1 MNTETIALGWDIVE
15 EDLWEGIPVEFH
27 GATLSEGARQLLGQK
42 PRPVSFAI
50 VGPPGTGKTRLLWAI
65 VCQIRRKRLPVGT
78 AMEQWFRGN
87 GDLDRVPETRRQ
99 ARDRMLSAVEGA
111 RIITEVGEIRAKRY
125 DRAALDEHIEF
136 DGWLCI
142 DDIGAIE
149 PNEWVREALYHL
161 ANERRAHNRTTV
173 WTSNLTPPQLR
184 ETFGGAIASRILGGA
199 VIETDGADRRLV
211 DAQYSEERRKARRL
225 LAAFDDEA
233 NVWRKTLTVAEA
245 DQIQAVRALYE
256 RHSDSLGV
264 MLARLQLPAP
274 LMGTMEVVTQRFTR
288 RRA

>member
-1 MNTETIALGWDIVE
+1 MTTETIALSWDIVE
-15 EDLWEGIPVEFH
+15 DDLWEGIPSEFH
-27 GATLSEGARQLLGQK
+27 GAVLSQGAKDLLGQK
-42 PRPVSFAI
+42 PRPASFAI

-65 VCQIRRKRLPVGT
+65 VCQIRRRRLPVGSPI
-78 AMEQWFRGN
+78 EPWYRGN
-87 GDLDRVPETRRQ
+87 GELTRVPMTRRE
-99 ARDRMLSAVEGA
+99 ARDRMIENVEGA

-125 DRAALDEHIEF
+125 DRAALDQNITYE
-136 DGWLCI
+136 GWLCI

-173 WTSNLTPPQLR
+173 WTSNLTPPELR

-211 DAQYSEERRKARRL
+211 DAQVSEERRKARRL
-225 LAAFDDEA
+225 LSAFDNEA
-233 NVWRKTLTVAEA
+233 NVWRKTLTEAEA
-245 DQIQAVRALYE
+245 DQIHAVRALYE
-256 RHSDSLGV
+256 RHSDSLGA
-264 MLARLQLPAP
+264 MLTRLRLPSA
-274 LMGTMEVVTQRFTR
+274 LMSTMEVVTQRFTR